1 MKRNKI
7 LFAGQSNTMGLG
19 LELEFRPRYNNHE
32 WLLENGITM
41 PDITNIRSK
50 KDRDIWKKYRWSSL
64 VCKEIGY
71 EEFNIHDDWAEQ
83 LGGLGGNSVETIWYL
98 QQKSKFSELMGSVKY
113 VIFELGAIRWWTE
126 DIHEKDRKYP
136 NTVTEVVAFIEDGN
150 TTQEDRTQALDW
162 LFDFDE
168 TIYDNEAARKFT
180 ELQKLYPEVT
190 MLKLPWMGH
199 QESASPSIIDV
210 TFPSIDR
217 HSGQHVYEYIC
228 ENKMRIGDT
237 AKCFNGDYK
246 YNMKD
251 DHANSEGHKWV
262 ASRVIQ
268 HIRKLENVY
277 KS

>member
-1 MKRNKI
+1 M
-7 LFAGQSNTMGLG
+7 FAGQSNTMGLG

-168 TIYDNEAARKFT
+168 TIYDNEAA
-180 ELQKLYPEVT
+180 
-190 MLKLPWMGH
+190 H
-199 QESASPSIIDV
+199 
-210 TFPSIDR
+210 
-217 HSGQHVYEYIC
+217 H
-228 ENKMRIGDT
+228 
-237 AKCFNGDYK
+237 
-246 YNMKD
+246 
-251 DHANSEGHKWV
+251 
-262 ASRVIQ
+262 RV
-268 HIRKLENVY
+268 
-277 KS
+277 